1 MRECFGFG
9 KIVRTEA
16 GWGAAFDGVTAGPV
30 DLLPSLAGA
39 PVPDFN
45 AYEGKV
51 LQLVGALD
59 TSAQRYISGASTIQT
74 AGLCLSDVLLEPEGL
89 PSPWHPSHLHCA
101 VAGNIGKAPEA
112 NPSGDRLNVSLA
124 LSGAG
129 NGSGSG
135 SWINLTAYQYLS
147 VCDQLRSLETGARI
161 TAFGT
166 IETYI
171 YRERPRLQLALLAIA
186 LLPKSEARPQPISLM
201 SSRPA
206 LSAEADAFVSA
217 A

>member
-9 KIVRTEA
+9 KIVRTDA
-16 GWGAAFDGVTAGPV
+16 GWGATFDGITAGPV

-51 LQLVGALD
+51 LQLVGSLD
-59 TSAQRYISGASTIQT
+59 TNASRHLNGAGTIQS
-74 AGLCLSDVLLEPEGL
+74 AGLNLSDVLLEPEGNT
-89 PSPWHPSHLHCA
+89 SSWHSSHLHCA

-124 LSGAG
+124 LSGAPQ
-129 NGSGSG
+129 GSSN
-135 SWINLTAYQYLS
+135 WINLTAYQYLS
-147 VCDQLRSLETGARI
+147 VCDQLRGLETGARI

-171 YRERPRLQLALLAIA
+171 YKERPRLQLALLAIG
-186 LLPKSEARPQPISLM
+186 LLPKSEARSQPVSLM